1 MVSGD
6 RRPHL
11 VGLIVPDP
19 EWERE
24 WAQVN
29 DVAYDEATL
38 KANTGFQAAVRA
50 AVDAVNRDLPVT
62 DKVRAF
68 VFADEPVTIEH
79 EVITP
84 STTMRR
90 PVITARHVERMYALS
105 GDIGRDSR

>member
-19 EWERE
+19 EWARE

-38 KANTGFQAAVRA
+38 KANPVFQAAVRA
-50 AVDAVNRDLPVT
+50 AVDAVNRDLTVT
-62 DKVRAF
+62 EKVRRF
-68 VFADEPVTIEH
+68 IFADEPFSIEKEEMNTSMKIH
-79 EVITP
+79 
-84 STTMRR
+84 SQDNR
-90 PVITARHVERMYALS
+90 ERD
-105 GDIGRDSR
+105 GEGREGV